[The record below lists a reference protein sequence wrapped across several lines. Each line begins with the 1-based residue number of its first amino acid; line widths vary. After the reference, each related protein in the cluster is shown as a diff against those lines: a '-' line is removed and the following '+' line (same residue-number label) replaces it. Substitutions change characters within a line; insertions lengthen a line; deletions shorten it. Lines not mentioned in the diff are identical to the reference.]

1 MKIQVQQIRDIVD
14 AIFSKMGYNIKNF
27 NIQFP
32 HPLDIK
38 IVRDEKNNIVL
49 KFTESLPKVTWQKF
63 ITLTARISGISLGEK
78 EGVLMLKYLPDVPF
92 SYDDQSTESLFGQ
105 AAPYDFSDI
114 YGDINSEYQDEER
127 KILANKCLHYASEWA
142 TIANQSGSLSDT
154 TPCHRRN
161 LKRDC
166 KNFVMDNIKNDPE
179 IQAGSVI
186 LTFLF
191 FYVVLPVVLK
201 FVLERLF
208 KKLFS

>member
-14 AIFSKMGYNIKNF
+14 AIFSTMGYNIKNF

-32 HPLDIK
+32 QPLDIK

-49 KFTESLPKVTWQKF
+49 RFTGALPKVTWKKF

-78 EGVLMLKYLPDVPF
+78 DGVLMLKYLPDVLF
-92 SYDDQSTESLFGQ
+92 SYDDQSTESIFGNVQ
-105 AAPYDFSDI
+105 PYDFADI
-114 YGDINSEYQDEER
+114 YSDINSEYKDDER
-127 KILANKCLHYASEWA
+127 KILANRCLHYASEWA
-142 TIANQSGSLSDT
+142 TIANQSGSLSNT
-154 TPCHRRN
+154 TACHRRS

-166 KNFVMDNIKNDPE
+166 KNFVMDNIKNDPD
-179 IQAGSVI
+179 IQAGSVVI
-186 LTFLF
+186 TFLF

-208 KKLFS
+208 KKLFN